1 LTTSSEFEF
10 SSKANIMAKL
20 LILIALMAS
29 FTLSFAQKCGTPQ
42 VAMRPTRRFDPD
54 GQRIVGG
61 TEARP
66 GSHPW
71 IVSMQQYGGHFCGGT
86 LVRVSETKEASDI
99 VITAAHCV
107 YDGTS
112 RLEIVAGAH
121 DIGDKYDK
129 NVQKSKVTGSY
140 SVKYHPAYNSRTT
153 ENDIAIIKLD
163 TPINFTSTIQPACLP
178 ANDTAAIESGDAL
191 VAGWGLT
198 REGGA
203 DTSDVLMQV
212 GVPIISSRD
221 CTTMYKAARID
232 IVGSAMICAG
242 YKTGGKDACQGDSGG
257 PFMVKNG
264 NAYTL
269 QGVVSF
275 GIGCARP
282 GMPGVYTR
290 VPTYMNWINNYI
302 RILSSVARS

>member
-1 LTTSSEFEF
+1 
-10 SSKANIMAKL
+10 MAKL
-20 LILIALMAS
+20 FIIIALLAS
-29 FTLSFAQKCGTPQ
+29 FTVSFGQKCGNPS
-42 VAMRPTRRFDPD
+42 VSMRPNRRYDPE

-71 IVSMQQYGGHFCGGT
+71 IVSMQQYGSHFCGGT
-86 LVRVSETKEASDI
+86 LIRVSETKEMSDI
-99 VITAAHCV
+99 VVTAAHCV

-112 RLEIVAGAH
+112 RLEIAAGAH
-121 DIGDKYDK
+121 DLD
-129 NVQKSKVTGSY
+129 NPSRSQQKVKVSY
-140 SVKYHPAYNSRTT
+140 STQVKYHPAYDPQETV
-153 ENDIAIIKLD
+153 NDIAIIKLD

-178 ANDTAAIESGDAL
+178 AMDETVADKAEAI

-203 DTSDVLMQV
+203 DTSNVLMQV
-212 GVPIISSRD
+212 GVPVINSNE
-221 CTTMYKAARID
+221 CATMYKKARINID
-232 IVGSAMICAG
+232 SSAMICAG
-242 YKTGGKDACQGDSGG
+242 YTTGGKDACQGDSGG
-257 PFMVKNG
+257 PFVVKKD
-264 NAYTL
+264 NAFTL

-290 VPTYMNWINNYI
+290 VSTYTRWLTTYI
-302 RILSSVARS
+302 RILSSVRS

>member
-1 LTTSSEFEF
+1 
-10 SSKANIMAKL
+10 MAKL
-20 LILIALMAS
+20 TLVIIALMAW
-29 FTLSFAQKCGTPQ
+29 FTLSFGQKCGTPT
-42 VAMRPTRRFDPD
+42 VSMRANRRYDPE

-71 IVSMQQYGGHFCGGT
+71 IVSMQQYGSHFCGGT
-86 LVRVSETKEASDI
+86 LVRVSETKEMSDI
-99 VITAAHCV
+99 VVTAAHCV
-107 YDGTS
+107 YDGVN
-112 RLEIVAGAH
+112 RLEIAAGAH
-121 DIGDKYDK
+121 DLD
-129 NVQKSKVTGSY
+129 NPSSSQQKVKVSY
-140 SVKYHPAYNSRTT
+140 SSTQVKYHPAYDPDATV
-153 ENDIAIIKLD
+153 NDIAIIKLD

-178 ANDTAAIESGDAL
+178 KEDETVADNADAI

-198 REGGA
+198 REGGYS
-203 DTSDVLMQV
+203 TSNVLMQV
-212 GVPIISSRD
+212 GVPTISSKD
-221 CTTMYKAARID
+221 CATMYKAARINID
-232 IVGSAMICAG
+232 SSAMICAG

-257 PFMVKNG
+257 PFIVKKD

-275 GIGCARP
+275 GVGCARP

-290 VPTYMNWINNYI
+290 VATYARWINTYI

>member
-1 LTTSSEFEF
+1 
-10 SSKANIMAKL
+10 
-20 LILIALMAS
+20 MAS
-29 FTLSFAQKCGTPQ
+29 FTFAQKCGTPST
-42 VAMRPTRRFDPD
+42 AMRPNRRYDPE

-71 IVSMQQYGGHFCGGT
+71 IVSMQQYGSHFCGGT
-86 LVRVSETKEASDI
+86 LVRVSETKESSDI

-112 RLEIVAGAH
+112 RLEIAAGAH
-121 DIGDKYDK
+121 DLDNPTSG
-129 NVQKSKVTGSY
+129 VQKSKVTGKY
-140 SVKYHPAYNSRTT
+140 SVKYHPAYDSQTT

-178 ANDTAAIESGDAL
+178 KEYETVADNADAI

-203 DTSDVLMQV
+203 DTSNVLMQV
-212 GVPIISSRD
+212 GVPTINSRE
-221 CTTMYKAARID
+221 CATMYKAARID
-232 IVGSAMICAG
+232 ISSTAMICAG

-257 PFMVKNG
+257 PFIVKKD

-290 VPTYMNWINNYI
+290 VSSYISWVNTYIK
-302 RILSSVARS
+302 ILSSVARA

>member
-1 LTTSSEFEF
+1 
-10 SSKANIMAKL
+10 MAKF
-20 LILIALMAS
+20 LICIALMATFVCS
-29 FTLSFAQKCGTPQ
+29 FGQKCGTPQ
-42 VAMRPTRRFDPD
+42 VTMRPNRRYDPE

-71 IVSMQQYGGHFCGGT
+71 IVSMQQYSSHFCGGT
-86 LVRVSETKEASDI
+86 LIRVSETKEMSDI

-121 DIGDKYDK
+121 DLDNSRATGQ
-129 NVQKSKVTGSY
+129 QKSKVTGKY
-140 SVKYHPAYNSRTT
+140 SVKYHPAYDSQSTR
-153 ENDIAIIKLD
+153 NDIAIIKLD

-178 ANDTAAIESGDAL
+178 QAEEIVADNADAI

-203 DTSDVLMQV
+203 DTSNVLMQV
-212 GVPIISSRD
+212 GVPVINSNE
-221 CTTMYKAARID
+221 CAKMYKAARITIESD
-232 IVGSAMICAG
+232 AMMCAG
-242 YKTGGKDACQGDSGG
+242 YKQGGKDACQGDSGG
-257 PFMVKNG
+257 PFVVKKD

-290 VPTYMNWINNYI
+290 VSTYRNWINNYI
-302 RILSSVARS
+302 RILSDVARA

>member
-1 LTTSSEFEF
+1 
-10 SSKANIMAKL
+10 MAKF
-20 LILIALMAS
+20 LIIIALVAS
-29 FTLSFAQKCGTPQ
+29 FTVSFAQKCGTPS
-42 VAMRPTRRFDPD
+42 VTMRANRRYDPE

-71 IVSMQQYGGHFCGGT
+71 IVSMQQYGSHFCGGT
-86 LVRVSETKEASDI
+86 LVRVSETKEMSDI

-107 YDGTS
+107 YDGVS
-112 RLEIVAGAH
+112 RLEIAAGAH
-121 DIGDKYDK
+121 DLD
-129 NVQKSKVTGSY
+129 NPSASQQKVKVTY
-140 SVKYHPAYNSRTT
+140 SSTQVKYHPAYDSDTT

-163 TPINFTSTIQPACLP
+163 KPINFTSTIQPACLP
-178 ANDTAAIESGDAL
+178 KADETVADNGEAV

-203 DTSDVLMQV
+203 DTSNILMQV
-212 GVPIISSRD
+212 GVPIISSKE
-221 CTTMYKAARID
+221 CAAMYKPSRIT
-232 IVGSAMICAG
+232 IESSAMICAG
-242 YKTGGKDACQGDSGG
+242 YKQGGKDACQGDSGG
-257 PFMVKNG
+257 PFVVKKD

-290 VPTYMNWINNYI
+290 VSTYASWINTYI